1 MCLRTRRAQYT
12 EGATVPDDEKES
24 EIMTDLIRSA
34 ATGDTDPFYYVGAM
48 VLTLAVV
55 IAVLVIGSKRKK

>member
-1 MCLRTRRAQYT
+1 
-12 EGATVPDDEKES
+12 
-24 EIMTDLIRSA
+24 MTDLIRSA